1 MKYLTYILRNVRRN
15 PVRSALTV
23 GSTSICLFLMM
34 ILVSFFAINDEVV
47 ESSRVHNRVATL
59 NANGFAGI
67 VPVAR
72 VKEVAQLDGVKAVTA
87 FSWYGGKYKDEI
99 LPFAQFSVDPESV
112 FEVMDEFTIP
122 PDQLKAFREYKDACV
137 IGRKLAQDKKLQIGD
152 PMPLKGDAYPV
163 DLNLVVRGI
172 YDGPSDRDLRM
183 CFIRFDTFD
192 DALKKNVGGSASRR
206 AAAQRESGNA
216 GMIFAKCKNASS
228 MATVCKAIDDM
239 YRNSDY
245 PTRTQTEEAFGK
257 MFEEMMG
264 DLKGMIRIIGLAV
277 VFSLLCVAGNSM
289 AMSMRE
295 RTSEVAVLKAI
306 GFEKGLI
313 LFLVL
318 TESILVAGTGGAL
331 GALGC
336 KALCD
341 VVDIS
346 QFTAGFLPFFYIPWN
361 VAVQG
366 LAVALFIGF
375 VSGIVPAWRAANL
388 SVIDGLRRVI

>member
-23 GSTSICLFLMM
+23 ASTAICLFLMM
-34 ILVSFFAINDEVV
+34 ILISFFAISDEVNA
-47 ESSRVHNRVATL
+47 STRVFNRIATL

-67 VPVAR
+67 IPIAR
-72 VKEVAQLDGVKAVTA
+72 VKEIAQLDGVEAVTP
-87 FSWYGGKYKDEI
+87 FSWYGGKYKEEVM
-99 LPFAQFSVDPESV
+99 PFAMFSVDPATV
-112 FEVMDEFTIP
+112 FEVMQELTLP
-122 PDQLKAFREYKDACV
+122 ADQLKAFRENKDACV
-137 IGRKLAQDKKLQIGD
+137 IGRKLAQEKHLQIGD

-163 DLNLVVRGI
+163 DLNLVIRGI

-192 DALKKNVGGSASRR
+192 EAFKRVVATSSSRR
-206 AAAQRESGNA
+206 ALNVQVSGNA
-216 GMIFAKCKNASS
+216 GMIFAKCKNAAA
-228 MATVCKAIDDM
+228 MPAVCKAVDDM

-257 MFEEMMG
+257 MFEEMLG
-264 DLKGMIRIIGLAV
+264 DLRGMIRIIGLAV

-295 RTSEVAVLKAI
+295 RTTEVAILKAI
-306 GFEKGLI
+306 GFERGLI

-318 TESILVAGTGGAL
+318 TESILVAGLGGAL
-331 GALGC
+331 GSLGC

-341 VVDIS
+341 AVDIS
-346 QFTAGFLPFFYIPWN
+346 RYMAGFMPFYYIPWS
-361 VAVQG
+361 VALQG
-366 LAVALFIGF
+366 LAVSLFIGF
-375 VSGIVPAWRAANL
+375 ASGFWPALKAANL
-388 SVIDGLRRVI
+388 SVIDGLRRVV